1 MEVCL
6 QIEDP
11 HTAELLQQVDEET
24 LRLVVEQ
31 IETNKNHI
39 QAVEEGVRAADA
51 GEFAS
56 KAEIERVFSKY
67 S

>member
-6 QIEDP
+6 QIEDS
-11 HTAELLQQVDEET
+11 HTAEMLQQVDEET

-31 IETNKNHI
+31 IEINKSHI
-39 QAVEEGVRAADA
+39 QAIEEGIRAADA
-51 GEFAS
+51 GEFAAD
-56 KAEIERVFSKY
+56 AEVTRVFSKY

>member
-11 HTAELLQQVDEET
+11 HTAEVLQQVDEET
-24 LRLVVEQ
+24 LRLAVEQ
-31 IETNKNHI
+31 VEINKSHT
-39 QAVEEGVRAADA
+39 QAIEEGIRAADA

-56 KAEIERVFSKY
+56 REEVERVFSKY